1 MAEVNFRLGSNQ
13 PSRPNRTSRFD
24 NVRQFG
30 FTVLRRGGFL
40 NQGLTTMQHPN
51 LDNKIS
57 QAASKISN
65 AWHSDPRWYGIERSY
80 TSEDVVRLRGSL
92 LIEHTLARLGA
103 ERLWHSLNS
112 EDYLNASG
120 STTGYQAAQ
129 MVQAGLKAIYCSSG
143 QVTGNASFAGQTYTD
158 PSLHSAAT
166 VPEMVRRINTALM
179 REDEKRHAA
188 GENDTYWFAPI
199 VADAGAGFDG
209 NLSAFEIMR
218 TMIEAGAAGVHF
230 EDQLS
235 STKNYVPCGGKV
247 LVPTCEFT
255 HRLLAARLAA
265 DTVGV
270 PTILLARTA
279 ADSAPFIT
287 SDIDPVDRPFLTGQR
302 TPEGLFLVKCGLEAA
317 IARGLAYAPY
327 VDLLWFETSEPS
339 LHRAR
344 KFADK
349 IHERFPAKVLAYNC
363 SLSLSW
369 ESQFD
374 RGSIERF
381 QRELGAMGYKFQFF
395 TPAEF
400 HVLNESTLEVAK
412 DCAKREMP
420 AFEVRDEKREFELSL
435 DRYAADKHPTFVGR
449 GYFEGVQRVI
459 GSGTVPTTISEGLSE
474 FAKCFQN

>member
-1 MAEVNFRLGSNQ
+1 
-13 PSRPNRTSRFD
+13 
-24 NVRQFG
+24 
-30 FTVLRRGGFL
+30 
-40 NQGLTTMQHPN
+40 MQHPI

-57 QAASKISN
+57 QATSKISN

-80 TSEDVVRLRGSL
+80 TPENVVRLQGSVV
-92 LIEHTLARLGA
+92 IEHTLARLGA

-112 EDYLNASG
+112 EVYLNASG
-120 STTGYQAAQ
+120 STMGDQAVQ
-129 MVQAGLKAIYCSSG
+129 MVQAGLKAIYCSG
-143 QVTGNASFAGQTYTD
+143 EKVTGNASFAGQTYTD
-158 PSLHSAAT
+158 QSLHSAAT
-166 VPEMVRRINTALM
+166 VPEMVRRINNALM

-188 GENDTYWFAPI
+188 GDNDTYWYAPI

-209 NLSAFEIMR
+209 NLSAFEIMK

-230 EDQLS
+230 EDELS
-235 STKNYVPCGGKV
+235 SAKKHIPCGGKV

-265 DTVGV
+265 DTLGV
-270 PTILLARTA
+270 STILIARTA
-279 ADSAPFIT
+279 ADSTPFIT
-287 SDIDPVDRPFLTGQR
+287 SDIDPVDHPFLTGQR
-302 TPEGLFLVKCGLEAA
+302 IPEGLFLVKCGLEAA
-317 IARGLAYAPY
+317 IARGIAYSPY
-327 VDLLWFETSEPS
+327 VDLLWFETSEPN

-381 QRELGAMGYKFQFF
+381 QRELGAMGYKLQFF

-400 HVLNESTLEVAK
+400 HVPNESTIEVAK
-412 DCAKREMP
+412 DYAKPEMP
-420 AFEVRDEKREFELSL
+420 AFVRDEKREFELIL

-449 GYFEGVQRVI
+449 GCFDGVQRVI
-459 GSGTVPTTISEGLSE
+459 GSGTASTTAKDGLTE
-474 FAKCFQN
+474 VAKCFQN